1 MRGAS
6 LEAIF
11 ANQRGS
17 FEGFGYPSFVFNRRL
32 KVVAAVLS
40 RVRGGGLAIIE
51 IAGFLE
57 TPEDIEMAITH
68 EAVHYWLWSVGRPT
82 ARTPGGERKLAGGP
96 AHTRAQLSG

>member
-11 ANQRGS
+11 ADQRGS

-82 ARTPGGERKLAGGP
+82 AIPQGVNANSLGGKRTPARN
-96 AHTRAQLSG
+96 